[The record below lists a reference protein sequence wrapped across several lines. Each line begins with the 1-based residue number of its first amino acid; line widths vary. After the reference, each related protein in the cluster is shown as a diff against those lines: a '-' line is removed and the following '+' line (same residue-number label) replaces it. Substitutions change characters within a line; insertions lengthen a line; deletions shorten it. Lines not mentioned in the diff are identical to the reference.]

1 MAAPIRRRTRAREI
15 AMQVLFQLDL
25 RGRDYPNEI
34 GTTVAELCRSEWL
47 AEHDR
52 DQRQQSEPE
61 AGRTATAKRTKADAD
76 AADAIAFAQRLV
88 EGTLEHQD
96 EIDRRLQAVARNW
109 DLKRMAIV
117 DRNVMRVAAYELIWC
132 DDVPPKVAINEAIEI
147 GKKFSTANS
156 GGFVNGL
163 LDRIR
168 IDLEQERRSGAAAPP
183 ANGAA
188 PDKAAGAADAE
199 QG

>member
-1 MAAPIRRRTRAREI
+1 
-15 AMQVLFQLDL
+15 
-25 RGRDYPNEI
+25 
-34 GTTVAELCRSEWL
+34 VAELCRSEWL

-52 DQRQQSEPE
+52 NERQRGDTPSDTESN
-61 AGRTATAKRTKADAD
+61 AGRTATAKRSKADSD
-76 AADAIAFAQRLV
+76 AADAILFAQRLV
-88 EGTLEHQD
+88 EGTLAHQED
-96 EIDRRLQAVARNW
+96 IDLRLQAVARNW

-156 GGFVNGL
+156 GGFVNGI

-168 IDLEQERRSGAAAPP
+168 IDLEQERKKGGAAAGP
-183 ANGAA
+183 APGQAETQDGAA
-188 PDKAAGAADAE
+188 AE